1 MTLVFTSAMTMAS
14 PWTLSLAGLVVL
26 AEKASSKKLRLL
38 FCLARSALGCDLLDL
53 RTMSPGGGA
62 VDVTHEVVSLN
73 KMRTWLGPSVRRLA
87 L

>member
-1 MTLVFTSAMTMAS
+1 
-14 PWTLSLAGLVVL
+14 
-26 AEKASSKKLRLL
+26 
-38 FCLARSALGCDLLDL
+38 LLDL

-73 KMRTWLGPSVRRLA
+73 KVCTWLGPSVWRLA